1 MLREVVFLTMVQV
14 HMHLAREL
22 ALVHI
27 QTASHQQSPALLPAC
42 CPARRPTSAAGRRD
56 IQTGQAVLVS
66 KLDTLLQRQQA
77 AIDAMNAANSQL
89 AAIQSLTRRQADAIA
104 ALDAATND
112 RLNAISVATQQG
124 IINLYQVCLLA
135 GVLMSKASAQLELHW
150 HNRSTLQLP
159 SSSAINEKLAS

>member
-1 MLREVVFLTMVQV
+1 MFGLVTVQA
-14 HMHLAREL
+14 HLARQL
-22 ALVHI
+22 ALM
-27 QTASHQQSPALLPAC
+27 QTVSHHRSAALLPAC
-42 CPARRPTSAAGRRD
+42 CPARHPTAAGRSD

-89 AAIQSLTRRQADAIA
+89 AAIQSLTQRQADAIA

-124 IINLYQVCLLA
+124 IINLYQVRLLA
-135 GVLMSKASAQLELHW
+135 GKFCSAPAATSKLLL
-150 HNRSTLQLP
+150 RLP
-159 SSSAINEKLAS
+159 SSNEKQGISVA